1 MAIKSILT
9 SQEDFT
15 GEFPVTSRT
24 SALWRFNEKTPDEN
38 LHLMDSSGHSRHFTI
53 SGWSGTSANLIA
65 GRFGRYFR
73 QNIVNPPTTI
83 FSPRLLKKLPSFSA
97 IRWVFSEV
105 GLTIFC
111 LKYLPNLPAIR
122 FADVPDQPEKI
133 GRASCRE
140 RV

>member
-9 SQEDFT
+9 NQEDFT

-38 LHLMDSSGHSRHFTI
+38 LQLIDSSGHGRHFTI

-73 QNIVNPPTTI
+73 QNIVNPTSEKTQRKTKENLQMLSVNTT
-83 FSPRLLKKLPSFSA
+83 
-97 IRWVFSEV
+97 
-105 GLTIFC
+105 
-111 LKYLPNLPAIR
+111 
-122 FADVPDQPEKI
+122 
-133 GRASCRE
+133 
-140 RV
+140 

>member
-9 SQEDFT
+9 NQEDFT

-38 LHLMDSSGHSRHFTI
+38 LQLIDSSGHGRHFTI

-73 QNIVNPPTTI
+73 QNIVNPTSEKTHLIADLFQKEQISHLPTRKHTGRDKQTEVQ
-83 FSPRLLKKLPSFSA
+83 SCPLSA
-97 IRWVFSEV
+97 ISAHSQPLLISE
-105 GLTIFC
+105 
-111 LKYLPNLPAIR
+111 P
-122 FADVPDQPEKI
+122 
-133 GRASCRE
+133 
-140 RV
+140 